1 MITQALLTLGLSNTG
16 FPLFSQ
22 CSAIVVNRSVYVSW
36 PNLKNTHSW
45 TCQIKLWTWSSPFAF
60 CFILQSGRYE
70 QIIWALYAL
79 RLRLYSTRVW
89 TRSEESDNDIQWHDT
104 DGQTS
109 SKPREEIYDHNPIK
123 ISLRRRYAESDATKL
138 LFSVG
143 RVAGCSA
150 DETRRLSEMT
160 ILRLCSA
167 PVGLLFD
174 TELVVKVML

>member
-60 CFILQSGRYE
+60 CFILPSGRYE

-89 TRSEESDNDIQWHDT
+89 TRSKESDNDIQWHDT

-123 ISLRRRYAESDATKL
+123 ISLRRRYAESDATLQNCFLALIASRRWMQRRRNKTIEWKDYSET
-138 LFSVG
+138 LFCSGWAFVWYWVG
-143 RVAGCSA
+143 C
-150 DETRRLSEMT
+150 
-160 ILRLCSA
+160 
-167 PVGLLFD
+167 
-174 TELVVKVML
+174 